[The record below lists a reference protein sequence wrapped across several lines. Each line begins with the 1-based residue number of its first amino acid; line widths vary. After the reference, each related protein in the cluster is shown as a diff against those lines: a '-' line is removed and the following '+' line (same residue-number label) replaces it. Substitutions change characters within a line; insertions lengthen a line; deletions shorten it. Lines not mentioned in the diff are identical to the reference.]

1 MFLIAGVSVKLI
13 LYMVLLFLILKM
25 RGAVNL
31 ANKQDILNYYR
42 YIKCVVY
49 LLLILSYFM
58 FISKFFEVKHLRH
71 TGINS
76 VDLSLIT
83 VMFVFLQQLDKAI
96 ADLQLGKPVA
106 QETIDL
112 RFTNVETLS
121 YALIIFNYF
130 SNGLHFITN
139 VSKKLF

>member
-25 RGAVNL
+25 RSAVNL

-139 VSKKLF
+139 VSKKLL

>member
-139 VSKKLF
+139 VSKKLL